1 MPFNI
6 AKEKREFAVAELLKK
21 CVLNVVEI
29 VCPENK
35 MFTNISLSRRIT
47 TRRIEDMEQDFL
59 DQLLHQVWEI

>member
-1 MPFNI
+1 MAFNT
-6 AKEKREFAVAELLKK
+6 AKEKRAFAVAELLKK

-47 TRRIEDMEQDFL
+47 TWRIEDMEQDFL

>member
-1 MPFNI
+1 MAYTT
-6 AKEKREFAVAELLKK
+6 AKEKRAFAVTELLKK

-47 TRRIEDMEQDFL
+47 TWRIEDMEQDFL